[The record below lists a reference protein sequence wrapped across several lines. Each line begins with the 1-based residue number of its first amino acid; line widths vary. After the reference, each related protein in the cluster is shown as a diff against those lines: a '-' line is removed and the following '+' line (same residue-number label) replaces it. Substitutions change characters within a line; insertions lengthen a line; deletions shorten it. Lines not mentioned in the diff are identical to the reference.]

1 MNRNRVLSA
10 VAAAAALAGAA
21 PAAAQIPLDAR
32 ALGMGGAYIAVARG
46 QESLY
51 QNPANLGLPGTPHW
65 SVAFPQV
72 LAGITAE
79 GITPGDVISLT
90 KYNELSESERQ
101 AILDGIPASGTGLEV
116 DFRAPI
122 FSMQIRRFTVGLGYG
137 VSGSHTLNKSLVD
150 LVLNGFDPSKQYA
163 VTGSNGFRY
172 SYWDFAAAYGRRVG
186 PVSIGAA
193 AHYYL
198 PQSVVRSG
206 FVDQDTIRDP
216 LGIPT
221 DLRVTYAG
229 LTSEGG
235 SGFGLDIGAALQ
247 PMPGLTLSASIDN
260 ALHSMEFDDETRIRR
275 VTLDQ
280 GDYENGD
287 PEQIL
292 SEYEESETD
301 FTGSTNPLEVA
312 LANQLGEDRDAG
324 LPTTLRAGAAFVP
337 GTGTTVAAAFQ
348 TRLEDTPFAGAWEQ
362 QLSVGVQ
369 QKLPI
374 VTLRAGL
381 ASDLGGGSML
391 SAGLTLGPIQI
402 GIARLASEAVDGSG
416 KREGW
421 VGSFSLSGRSTSVM
435 P

>member
-1 MNRNRVLSA
+1 MNRYRVLST
-10 VAAAAALAGAA
+10 VAAMAAAIAA

-32 ALGMGGAYIAVARG
+32 ALGMGGAYVAAARG
-46 QESLY
+46 QASLY

-65 SVAFPQV
+65 SVAFPQL

-79 GITPGDVISLT
+79 GITPSDVINLT
-90 KYNELSESERQ
+90 KYNELSESEKQ
-101 AILDGIPASGTGLEV
+101 SILDGVPASGTGLEV

-122 FSMQIRRFTVGLGYG
+122 FSMQIRRFMVGLGYG

-150 LVLNGFDPSKQYA
+150 LVLNGFDPGKQYA

-172 SYWDFAAAYGRRVG
+172 SYFDIAAGYGHRFG
-186 PVSIGAA
+186 PVSVGAA

-206 FVDQDTIRDP
+206 FVEQDTLRDP
-216 LGIPT
+216 LGVPT

-235 SGFGLDIGAALQ
+235 SGFGVDIGAAMQ

-280 GDYENGD
+280 NDYQDGD
-287 PEQIL
+287 PEAIL
-292 SEYEESETD
+292 SEYEESEAD
-301 FTGSTNPLEVA
+301 FNGSTNALETA
-312 LANQLGEDRDAG
+312 LAAQLADDRDAG
-324 LPTTLRAGAAFVP
+324 LPTTLRAGAAFTP
-337 GTGTTVAAAFQ
+337 GTGTVLAAAFQ
-348 TRLEDTPFAGAWEQ
+348 TRLEDTPFAGAWDQ

-374 VTLRAGL
+374 VTLRVGL
-381 ASDLGGGSML
+381 ASDLASGTML
-391 SAGLTLGPIQI
+391 SGGLSLGPIQI
-402 GIARLASEAVDGSG
+402 GIARLTTGATDGAG

-421 VGSFSLSGRSTSVM
+421 VASFALASRSNSEM
-435 P
+435 Q